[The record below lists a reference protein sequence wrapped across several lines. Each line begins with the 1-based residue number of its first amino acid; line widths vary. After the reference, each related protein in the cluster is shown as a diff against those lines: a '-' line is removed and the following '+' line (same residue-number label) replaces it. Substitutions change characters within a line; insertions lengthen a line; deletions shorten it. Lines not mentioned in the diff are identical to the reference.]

1 MQKILQQV
9 MQTALDE
16 QRLVGM
22 EVIVKRDG
30 VTLFHQAAGYADREN
45 QRPMTVGERFRL
57 ASVSKP
63 IVSTAAMMLVA
74 AGRLSLDSDITRW
87 LPTFK
92 PLQPD
97 GSRALI
103 TLRQLLSHS
112 AGLSYRFLE
121 ATPDGP
127 YARAGV
133 SDGMD
138 ATTFSLQ
145 ENLQRL
151 GTVPL
156 LFTPGTA
163 WCYSL
168 AIDVVGAIIEQV
180 LQQPLPE
187 AIHHLVTGPLGMKQ
201 TGFSLSAGQS
211 VATAYV
217 SDQPRPHILREGE
230 RVAPFEGTVGIPYS
244 PERVYDPQAFPS
256 GGAGMVGTVSDLM
269 TLLEMLRSGGG
280 TLLPAEWVREMAR
293 DQVSQH
299 VLPDMPGVGFGLG
312 FSVLRDPLLAGSP
325 ESVGTWRWGGAYGH
339 AWFVDSQQALS
350 VVAFTNTLY
359 EGMSGQFV
367 NDLRDAVYLAIQEA
381 Q

>member
-1 MQKILQQV
+1 MQKILKQV

-22 EVIVKRDG
+22 EVMVKRDG
-30 VTLFHQAAGYADREN
+30 ETLFHQAAGYADRES
-45 QRPMTVGERFRL
+45 QRLMSVGERFRL

-63 IVSTAAMMLVA
+63 IVSTAAVMLVA

-138 ATTFSLQ
+138 ATPLSLQ

-151 GTVPL
+151 STVPL

-168 AIDVVGAIIEQV
+168 AMDVVGAIIEQV
-180 LQQPLPE
+180 QQQRLPE
-187 AIHHLVTGPLGMKQ
+187 AIRSLVTGPLGMKQ
-201 TGFSLSAGQS
+201 TGFSLSADQS

-217 SDQPRPHILREGE
+217 SDTPRPHILSEGE
-230 RVAPFEGTVGIPYS
+230 VVAPFEGTVGIPYS
-244 PERVYDPQAFPS
+244 PARVYDPQAFPS

-280 TLLPAEWVREMAR
+280 TLLSPEWIAEMAR
-293 DQVSQH
+293 DQVSEH

-312 FSVLRDPLLAGSP
+312 FSVLRAPLLADSP
-325 ESVGTWRWGGAYGH
+325 ESIGTWRWGGAYGH
-339 AWFVDSQQALS
+339 AWFVDPQQALS

-367 NDLRDAVYLAIQEA
+367 NDLRDAVYQALQGAE
-381 Q
+381 

>member
-1 MQKILQQV
+1 MQKILKQV

-22 EVIVKRDG
+22 EVMVKRDG
-30 VTLFHQAAGYADREN
+30 ETLFHQAAGYADRES
-45 QRPMTVGERFRL
+45 QRLMSVGERFRL

-74 AGRLSLDSDITRW
+74 AGRLSLDSDTTRW

-92 PLQPD
+92 PRQPD

-138 ATTFSLQ
+138 ATPLSLQ

-151 GTVPL
+151 STVPL

-168 AIDVVGAIIEQV
+168 AMDVVGAIIEQV
-180 LQQPLPE
+180 QQQPLPE
-187 AIHHLVTGPLGMKQ
+187 AIRSLVTGPLGMKQ
-201 TGFSLSAGQS
+201 TGFSLSADQS

-217 SDQPRPHILREGE
+217 SDTPRPHILSEGE
-230 RVAPFEGTVGIPYS
+230 VVAPFEGTVGIPYS
-244 PERVYDPQAFPS
+244 PARVYDPQAFPS

-280 TLLPAEWVREMAR
+280 TLLSPEWIAEMAQ
-293 DQVSQH
+293 DQVSEH

-312 FSVLRDPLLAGSP
+312 FSILRDPLLAGSP

-339 AWFVDSQQALS
+339 AWFVDPQQALS

-367 NDLRDAVYLAIQEA
+367 NDLRNVVYQALQGA
-381 Q
+381 

>member
-1 MQKILQQV
+1 MQKILKQV

-22 EVIVKRDG
+22 EVMVKRDG
-30 VTLFHQAAGYADREN
+30 ETLFHQAAGYADRES
-45 QRPMTVGERFRL
+45 QRLMSVGERFRL

-92 PLQPD
+92 PLQLD

-138 ATTFSLQ
+138 ATPLSLQ

-151 GTVPL
+151 STVPL

-168 AIDVVGAIIEQV
+168 AMDVVGAIIEQV
-180 LQQPLPE
+180 QQQPLPE
-187 AIHHLVTGPLGMKQ
+187 AIRSLVTGPLGMKQ
-201 TGFSLSAGQS
+201 TGFSLPADQS

-217 SDQPRPHILREGE
+217 SDTPRPHILSEGE
-230 RVAPFEGTVGIPYS
+230 VVAPFEGTVGIPYS
-244 PERVYDPQAFPS
+244 PARVYDPQAFPS

-280 TLLPAEWVREMAR
+280 TLLAPEWIAEMAR

-299 VLPDMPGVGFGLG
+299 ELPDMPGVGFGLG
-312 FSVLRDPLLAGSP
+312 FSVLRAPLLADSP
-325 ESVGTWRWGGAYGH
+325 ESIGTWRWGGAYGH
-339 AWFVDSQQALS
+339 AWFVDPQQALS

-367 NDLRDAVYLAIQEA
+367 NDLRDAVYRALQGA
-381 Q
+381 

>member
-1 MQKILQQV
+1 MQKILKQV

-22 EVIVKRDG
+22 EVMVKRDG
-30 VTLFHQAAGYADREN
+30 ETLFHQAAGYADRES
-45 QRPMTVGERFRL
+45 QRLMSVGERFRL

-138 ATTFSLQ
+138 ATPLSLQ

-151 GTVPL
+151 STVPL

-180 LQQPLPE
+180 QQQPLPE
-187 AIHHLVTGPLGMKQ
+187 AIRSLVTGPLGMKQ
-201 TGFSLSAGQS
+201 TGFSLSADQA

-217 SDQPRPHILREGE
+217 SDTPRPHVLSEGE
-230 RVAPFEGTVGIPYS
+230 VVAPFEGTVGIPYS
-244 PERVYDPQAFPS
+244 PARVYDPQAFPS

-280 TLLPAEWVREMAR
+280 TLLSPERIAEMAQ
-293 DQVSQH
+293 DQVSEH

-312 FSVLRDPLLAGSP
+312 FSVLRAPLLADSP
-325 ESVGTWRWGGAYGH
+325 ESIGTWRWGGAYGH
-339 AWFVDSQQALS
+339 AWFVDPQQALS

-367 NDLRDAVYLAIQEA
+367 NDLRNAVYQALQGAE
-381 Q
+381 

>member
-22 EVIVKRDG
+22 EVMVKRDG
-30 VTLFHQAAGYADREN
+30 ETLFHQAAGYADRES
-45 QRPMTVGERFRL
+45 QRLMSVGERFRL

-63 IVSTAAMMLVA
+63 IVSTAAVMLVA

-138 ATTFSLQ
+138 ATPLSLQ

-151 GTVPL
+151 STVPL

-168 AIDVVGAIIEQV
+168 AMDVVGAIIEQV
-180 LQQPLPE
+180 QQQRLPE
-187 AIHHLVTGPLGMKQ
+187 AIRSLVTGPLGMKQ
-201 TGFSLSAGQS
+201 TGFSLSADQS

-217 SDQPRPHILREGE
+217 SDTPRPHILSEGE
-230 RVAPFEGTVGIPYS
+230 VVAPFEGTVGIPYS
-244 PERVYDPQAFPS
+244 PARVYDPQAFPS

-280 TLLPAEWVREMAR
+280 TLLSPEWIAEMAR
-293 DQVSQH
+293 DQVSEH

-312 FSVLRDPLLAGSP
+312 FSVLRAPLLADSP
-325 ESVGTWRWGGAYGH
+325 ESIGTWRWGGAYGH
-339 AWFVDSQQALS
+339 AWFVDPQQALS

-367 NDLRDAVYLAIQEA
+367 NDLRDAVYQALQGAE
-381 Q
+381 

>member
-187 AIHHLVTGPLGMKQ
+187 AIHHLVTG
-201 TGFSLSAGQS
+201 FSLSAGQS

>member
-1 MQKILQQV
+1 MQKILKQV

-16 QRLVGM
+16 QRLVGI
-22 EVIVKRDG
+22 EVMVKRDG
-30 VTLFHQAAGYADREN
+30 ETLFHQAAGYADRES
-45 QRPMTVGERFRL
+45 QRLMSVGERFRL

-138 ATTFSLQ
+138 ATPLSLQ

-151 GTVPL
+151 STVPL

-168 AIDVVGAIIEQV
+168 AMDVVGAIIEQV
-180 LQQPLPE
+180 QQQPLPE
-187 AIHHLVTGPLGMKQ
+187 AIRSLVTGPLGMKQ
-201 TGFSLSAGQS
+201 TGFSLSADQS

-217 SDQPRPHILREGE
+217 SDTPRPHILSEGE
-230 RVAPFEGTVGIPYS
+230 VVAPFEGTVGIPYS
-244 PERVYDPQAFPS
+244 PARVYDPQAFPS

-269 TLLEMLRSGGG
+269 TLLELLRSGGG
-280 TLLPAEWVREMAR
+280 TLLAPEWIAEMAR
-293 DQVSQH
+293 DQVSEH

-312 FSVLRDPLLAGSP
+312 FSVLRDPLLADSP
-325 ESVGTWRWGGAYGH
+325 ESIGTWRWGGAYGH
-339 AWFVDSQQALS
+339 AWFVDPQQALS

-367 NDLRDAVYLAIQEA
+367 NDLRDAVYQALQGA

>member
-1 MQKILQQV
+1 MQKILKQV

-22 EVIVKRDG
+22 EVMVKRDG
-30 VTLFHQAAGYADREN
+30 ETLFHQAAGYADRES
-45 QRPMTVGERFRL
+45 QRLMSVGERFRL

-138 ATTFSLQ
+138 ATPLSLQ

-151 GTVPL
+151 STVPL

-180 LQQPLPE
+180 QQQPLPE
-187 AIHHLVTGPLGMKQ
+187 AIRSLVTGPLGMKQ
-201 TGFSLSAGQS
+201 TGFSLSADQA

-217 SDQPRPHILREGE
+217 SDTPRPHVLSEGE
-230 RVAPFEGTVGIPYS
+230 VVAPFEGTVGIPYS
-244 PERVYDPQAFPS
+244 PARVYDPQAFPS

-280 TLLPAEWVREMAR
+280 TLLSPEWIAEMAQ
-293 DQVSQH
+293 DQVSEH

-312 FSVLRDPLLAGSP
+312 FSILRDPLRADSP
-325 ESVGTWRWGGAYGH
+325 ESIGTWRWGGAYGH
-339 AWFVDSQQALS
+339 AWFVDPQQALS

-367 NDLRDAVYLAIQEA
+367 NDLRNAVYQALQGAE
-381 Q
+381 

>member
-1 MQKILQQV
+1 MQQIIQRV
-9 MQTALDE
+9 MQAALDE

-22 EVIVKRDG
+22 EVMVKREG
-30 VTLFHQAAGYADREN
+30 ETLFHQALGYADRESK
-45 QRPMTVGERFRL
+45 RGMVRGERFRL

-63 IVSTAAMMLVA
+63 IVTTAAMVLVA
-74 AGRLSLDSDITRW
+74 SGKLALDDDITRW
-87 LPTFK
+87 LPTFR
-92 PLQPD
+92 PPQPD
-97 GSRALI
+97 GRTATI

-112 AGLSYRFLE
+112 AGLGYRFLE
-121 ATPDGP
+121 ADRDGP

-138 ATTFSLQ
+138 ATSTTLT
-145 ENLQRL
+145 ENVARI

-156 LFTPGTA
+156 LFEPGSA

-180 LQQPLPE
+180 QQQPLPE
-187 AIHHLVTGPLGMKQ
+187 AVHALVTGPLHM
-201 TGFSLSAGQS
+201 TNTHFWLSADQS

-217 SDQPRPHILREGE
+217 SGQPQPHLLREGE
-230 RVAPFEGTVGIPYS
+230 YVAPFAETVGIPYS
-244 PERVYDPQAFPS
+244 PARIYDPHAFPS

-269 TLLEMLRSGGG
+269 LLLETLRSGGG
-280 TLLPAEWVREMAR
+280 KLLPQRWVAEMAQ
-293 DQVSQH
+293 DQVSSH
-299 VLPDMPGVGFGLG
+299 TLPDAPGVGFGLG
-312 FSVLRDPLLAGSP
+312 FSVLRDPRLASSP

-339 AWFVDSQQALS
+339 AWFVDPLQSLS

-367 NDLRDAVYLAIQEA
+367 NDLRDAVYLGLQEA
-381 Q
+381 R

>member
-1 MQKILQQV
+1 MQKILKQV

-22 EVIVKRDG
+22 EVMVKRDG
-30 VTLFHQAAGYADREN
+30 ETLFHQAAGYADRES
-45 QRPMTVGERFRL
+45 QRLMSVGERFRL

-138 ATTFSLQ
+138 ATPLSLQ

-151 GTVPL
+151 STVPL

-168 AIDVVGAIIEQV
+168 ATDVVGAIIEQV
-180 LQQPLPE
+180 QQQPLPE
-187 AIHHLVTGPLGMKQ
+187 AIRSLVTGPLGMKQ
-201 TGFSLSAGQS
+201 TGFSLPADQS

-217 SDQPRPHILREGE
+217 SDTPRPHILSEGE
-230 RVAPFEGTVGIPYS
+230 VVAPFEGTVGIPYS
-244 PERVYDPQAFPS
+244 PARVYDPQAFPS

-269 TLLEMLRSGGG
+269 TLLEMLRGGDG
-280 TLLPAEWVREMAR
+280 TLLPAEWVAEMAR

-299 VLPDMPGVGFGLG
+299 ELPDMPGVGFGLG
-312 FSVLRDPLLAGSP
+312 FSVLRDPLLADSP

-339 AWFVDSQQALS
+339 AWFVDPQQALS

-367 NDLRDAVYLAIQEA
+367 NDLRDAVYRALRGA

>member
-1 MQKILQQV
+1 MQKILKQV

-22 EVIVKRDG
+22 EVMVKRDG
-30 VTLFHQAAGYADREN
+30 ETLFHQAAGYADRES
-45 QRPMTVGERFRL
+45 QRLMSVGERFRL

-138 ATTFSLQ
+138 ATPLSLQ

-151 GTVPL
+151 STVPL

-168 AIDVVGAIIEQV
+168 AMDVVGAIIEQV
-180 LQQPLPE
+180 QQQPLPE
-187 AIHHLVTGPLGMKQ
+187 AIRSLVTGPLGMKQ
-201 TGFSLSAGQS
+201 TGFSLPADQS

-217 SDQPRPHILREGE
+217 SDTPRPHILSEGE
-230 RVAPFEGTVGIPYS
+230 VVAPFEGTVGIPYS
-244 PERVYDPQAFPS
+244 PARVYDPQAFPS

-269 TLLEMLRSGGG
+269 TLLELLRSGGG
-280 TLLPAEWVREMAR
+280 TLLAPEWIAEMAR
-293 DQVSQH
+293 DQVSEH

-312 FSVLRDPLLAGSP
+312 FSVLRDPLLADSP
-325 ESVGTWRWGGAYGH
+325 ESIGTWRWGGAYGH
-339 AWFVDSQQALS
+339 AWFVDPQQALS

-367 NDLRDAVYLAIQEA
+367 NDLRDAVYQALQGA

>member
-1 MQKILQQV
+1 MQKILKQV

-22 EVIVKRDG
+22 EVMVKRDG
-30 VTLFHQAAGYADREN
+30 ETLFHQAAGYADRES
-45 QRPMTVGERFRL
+45 QRLMSVGERFRL

-138 ATTFSLQ
+138 ATPLSLQ

-151 GTVPL
+151 STVPL

-168 AIDVVGAIIEQV
+168 AMDVVGAIIEQV
-180 LQQPLPE
+180 QQQPLPE
-187 AIHHLVTGPLGMKQ
+187 AIRSLVTGPLGMKQ
-201 TGFSLSAGQS
+201 TGFSLPADQS

-217 SDQPRPHILREGE
+217 SDTPRPHILSEGE
-230 RVAPFEGTVGIPYS
+230 VVAPFEGTVGIPYS
-244 PERVYDPQAFPS
+244 PARVYDPQAFPS

-280 TLLPAEWVREMAR
+280 TLLAPEWIAEMAR

-299 VLPDMPGVGFGLG
+299 ELPDMPGVGFGLG
-312 FSVLRDPLLAGSP
+312 FSVLRAPLLADSP
-325 ESVGTWRWGGAYGH
+325 ESIGTWRWGGAYGH
-339 AWFVDSQQALS
+339 AWFVDPQQALS

-367 NDLRDAVYLAIQEA
+367 NDLRDAVYRALQGA
-381 Q
+381 

>member
-1 MQKILQQV
+1 MQKILKQV

-22 EVIVKRDG
+22 EVMVKRDG
-30 VTLFHQAAGYADREN
+30 ETLFHQAAGYADRES
-45 QRPMTVGERFRL
+45 QRLMSVGERFRL

-138 ATTFSLQ
+138 ATPLSLQ

-151 GTVPL
+151 STVPL

-168 AIDVVGAIIEQV
+168 AMDVVGAIIEQV
-180 LQQPLPE
+180 QQQPLPE
-187 AIHHLVTGPLGMKQ
+187 AIRSLVTGPLGMKQ
-201 TGFSLSAGQS
+201 TGFSLSADQS

-217 SDQPRPHILREGE
+217 SDTPRPHILSEGE
-230 RVAPFEGTVGIPYS
+230 VVAPFEGTVGIPYS
-244 PERVYDPQAFPS
+244 PARVYDPQAFPS

-280 TLLPAEWVREMAR
+280 TLLSPEWIAEMAR
-293 DQVSQH
+293 DQVSEH

-312 FSVLRDPLLAGSP
+312 FSVLRDPLLADSP
-325 ESVGTWRWGGAYGH
+325 ESIGTWRWGGAYGH
-339 AWFVDSQQALS
+339 AWFVDPQQALS

-367 NDLRDAVYLAIQEA
+367 NDLRDAVYRALQGA

>member
-1 MQKILQQV
+1 MQKILKQV

-22 EVIVKRDG
+22 EVMVKRDG
-30 VTLFHQAAGYADREN
+30 ETLFHQAAGYADRES
-45 QRPMTVGERFRL
+45 QRLMSVGERFRL

-92 PLQPD
+92 PLHPD

-138 ATTFSLQ
+138 STSLSLQ

-151 GTVPL
+151 STVPL

-168 AIDVVGAIIEQV
+168 AMDVVGAIIEQV
-180 LQQPLPE
+180 QQQPLPE
-187 AIHHLVTGPLGMKQ
+187 AIRSLVTGPLGMKQ
-201 TGFSLSAGQS
+201 TGFSLSADQA

-217 SDQPRPHILREGE
+217 SDTPRPHILSEGE
-230 RVAPFEGTVGIPYS
+230 VVAPFEGTVGIPYS
-244 PERVYDPQAFPS
+244 PARVYDPQAFPS

-269 TLLEMLRSGGG
+269 TLLEMLRGGDG
-280 TLLPAEWVREMAR
+280 TLLPAEWVAEMAR
-293 DQVSQH
+293 DQVSEH

-312 FSVLRDPLLAGSP
+312 FSVLRDPLLADSP
-325 ESVGTWRWGGAYGH
+325 ESIGTWRWGGAYGH
-339 AWFVDSQQALS
+339 AWFVDPQQALS

-367 NDLRDAVYLAIQEA
+367 NDLRDAVYQALQGA

>member
-1 MQKILQQV
+1 MQKILKQV

-22 EVIVKRDG
+22 EVMVKRDG
-30 VTLFHQAAGYADREN
+30 ETLFHQAAGYADRES
-45 QRPMTVGERFRL
+45 QRLMSVGERFRL

-63 IVSTAAMMLVA
+63 IVSSAAMMLVA

-121 ATPDGP
+121 VTPDGP

-138 ATTFSLQ
+138 ATPLSLQ

-151 GTVPL
+151 STVPL

-168 AIDVVGAIIEQV
+168 ATDVVGAIIEQAQ
-180 LQQPLPE
+180 QQPLPE

-201 TGFSLSAGQS
+201 TGFSLSADQS

-217 SDQPRPHILREGE
+217 SDTPRPHILSEGE
-230 RVAPFEGTVGIPYS
+230 VVVPFEGTVGIPYS
-244 PERVYDPQAFPS
+244 PARVYDPQAFPS

-269 TLLEMLRSGGG
+269 TLLEMLRHGGS
-280 TLLPAEWVREMAR
+280 TLLPAKWVAEMAR

-312 FSVLRDPLLAGSP
+312 FSVLRDPLLADSP

-339 AWFVDSQQALS
+339 AWFVDPQQALS

-367 NDLRDAVYLAIQEA
+367 NDLRDAVYRALRGA